1 MFQLHSGNEILN
13 IDQPLVMGVINCTPD
28 SFYTGSRATSQDQA
42 KKMVEKMVNEGAD
55 IIDIGGRS
63 SRPGSI
69 EITDEEEIERVSEV
83 ISFIV
88 KEFSSTW
95 ISIDTTKST
104 VAKYAVELGCKIIN
118 DISGGEMDKDMIRT
132 VSNLNVPF
140 ICMHMQGTPDHMQN
154 NPHYENVTED
164 VSTYFE
170 SKLELLKTNG
180 IKNVVIDPGFGF
192 GKSIEHNYT
201 LMRDLK
207 QFKKFEKPIL
217 VGVSRKSMIYKLLG
231 VTPEESL
238 NGTNALN
245 MYALMNGAN
254 ILRVHDVKAAKEV
267 VNIYQQ
273 LHK

>member
-63 SRPGSI
+63 SRPGSV
-69 EITDEEEIERVSEV
+69 EISDEEEIERISEV

-192 GKSIEHNYT
+192 GKSIDHNYT

-217 VGVSRKSMIYKLLG
+217 VGISRKSMIYKLLG

-273 LHK
+273 LYK

>member
-1 MFQLHSGNEILN
+1 
-13 IDQPLVMGVINCTPD
+13 MGVINCTPD
-28 SFYTGSRATSQDQA
+28 SFYTGSRATTQDQA

-63 SRPGSI
+63 SRPGSV
-69 EITDEEEIERVSEV
+69 EISDEEEIERVSEV

-88 KEFSSTW
+88 KAFSSTW

-104 VAKYAVELGCKIIN
+104 VAKYAVSLGCKIIN
-118 DISGGEMDKDMIRT
+118 DISGGEMDKDMIST

-140 ICMHMQGTPDHMQN
+140 ICMHMQGTPEHMQN

-170 SKLELLKTNG
+170 SKLDLLKTNG

-217 VGVSRKSMIYKLLG
+217 VGISRKSMIYKLLG

-273 LHK
+273 LYK

>member
-63 SRPGSI
+63 SRPGSV
-69 EITDEEEIERVSEV
+69 EISDEEEIERISEV

-118 DISGGEMDKDMIRT
+118 DISGGEMDKDMIST

-192 GKSIEHNYT
+192 GKSIDHNYT

-217 VGVSRKSMIYKLLG
+217 VGISRKSMIYKLLG

-273 LHK
+273 LYK

>member
-63 SRPGSI
+63 SRPGSV
-69 EITDEEEIERVSEV
+69 EISDEEEIERISEV
-83 ISFIV
+83 IAFIM

-118 DISGGEMDKDMIRT
+118 DISGGEMDKDMIST

-140 ICMHMQGTPDHMQN
+140 ICMHMQGTPDHMQD
-154 NPHYENVTED
+154 NPQYENVTED

-170 SKLELLKTNG
+170 SKLELLNTNG

-217 VGVSRKSMIYKLLG
+217 VGISRKSMIYKLLG

-273 LHK
+273 LYK